1 MSFLSD
7 FTYHLVEAVQHKN
20 IKTDDF
26 YIKMRLSY
34 EHAGSKILA
43 KIKTYTLTR
52 AGLFLTL
59 CYEIPCTGKFFSE
72 VLILAPTN
80 PQYDKIMFIELQ
92 VKYMK
97 ITSSSKSAHA

>member
-1 MSFLSD
+1 MP
-7 FTYHLVEAVQHKN
+7 
-20 IKTDDF
+20 
-26 YIKMRLSY
+26 LSY

-72 VLILAPTN
+72 VLILASTK
-80 PQYDKIMFIELQ
+80 PQYDKKT
-92 VKYMK
+92 V
-97 ITSSSKSAHA
+97 H

>member
-1 MSFLSD
+1 
-7 FTYHLVEAVQHKN
+7 
-20 IKTDDF
+20 
-26 YIKMRLSY
+26 MRLSY

-80 PQYDKIMFIELQ
+80 PQYDKRLSSELPVQ
-92 VKYMK
+92 YMK
-97 ITSSSKSAHA
+97 IPISEHGEKMGELGENMLFT